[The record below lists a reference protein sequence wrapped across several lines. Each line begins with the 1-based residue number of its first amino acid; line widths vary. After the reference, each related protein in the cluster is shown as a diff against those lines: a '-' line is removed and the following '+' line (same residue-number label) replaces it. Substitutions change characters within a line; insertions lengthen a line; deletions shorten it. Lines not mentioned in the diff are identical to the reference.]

1 MTRWQDWTIQAQR
14 RVAVSPRLARGLE
27 VALFLAAGL
36 VVSTSAILAK
46 ESTHAPVLA
55 AIAPANDESAQDD
68 IAAPIITPV
77 AHSIESPAPVETYP
91 DDTRWFDGRPVRPAR
106 TIEMLV
112 TAYSPHEAS
121 CGDFADG
128 QTATLHGVTTNA
140 GKLVAADTRVL
151 PYGSM
156 LSVPGYDGDNVVPVL
171 DCGGAIKGNR
181 LDLLFPTHEE
191 ARAWGVR
198 RLEVTV
204 YEYADGKPAPNPRRV
219 R

>member
-1 MTRWQDWTIQAQR
+1 MAHWQDWSIRAR
-14 RVAVSPRLARGLE
+14 RRIDVSPRLRRGFE

-46 ESTHAPVLA
+46 EATHAPVLA
-55 AIAPANDESAQDD
+55 AISPNTPATATSA
-68 IAAPIITPV
+68 
-77 AHSIESPAPVETYP
+77 SPATALSVASSVRHSGASFPP
-91 DDTRWFDGRPVRPAR
+91 DTRWFDGRPVRPAR

-112 TAYSPHEAS
+112 TAYSPDRAS
-121 CGDFADG
+121 CGEFADG

-140 GKLVAADTRVL
+140 GRLVAADTRLL

-156 LSVPGYDGDNVVPVL
+156 LSIPGYDGANVVPVL
-171 DCGGAIKGNR
+171 DCGGAIKGER

-191 ARAWGVR
+191 ALAWGVR

-204 YEYADGKPAPNPRRV
+204 YEYADGKPAPNPRAV